1 MNEVI
6 DRLKL
11 WRDERN
17 ITEPIGHPEFQSAIE
32 SEVDEYTVAV
42 HQKDEYE
49 KIDAIGDIITLCLN
63 ELALEGYSAAAIM
76 NQIVTEISSREQDPE
91 QASRDWSGEKWKKN
105 KDQDPDSLYKADFK
119 HCKLEPR

>member
-105 KDQDPDSLYKADFK
+105 KSQDPDSLYKADFK
-119 HCKLEPR
+119 HCKES